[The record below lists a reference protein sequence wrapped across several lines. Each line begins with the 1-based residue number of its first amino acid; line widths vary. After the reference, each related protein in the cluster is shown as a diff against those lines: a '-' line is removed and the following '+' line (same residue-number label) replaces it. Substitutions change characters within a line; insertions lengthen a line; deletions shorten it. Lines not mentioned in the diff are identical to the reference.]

1 MANDMLTGTAAL
13 RDIDRSL
20 QTMRNE
26 EVRLDERLAQMT
38 AKLGVAQRHRLKLIN
53 DIAEVRL
60 DGIERGELQ
69 KTLGA
74 ADHEVG
80 RILEQ
85 RNVALT
91 ELNTG
96 IDELNRQI
104 TDADVTRE
112 EHLRK
117 VNTTSQ
123 KLVDGESLVQQ
134 QLNDDVTYLTQLE
147 NARKAEAMAL
157 EADQKAE
164 QAQADLA
171 EKAEPYQQDKL
182 FMYLWNRGFGTTD
195 YRGRLFSRYMDSW
208 VAGLIN
214 YAPARVN
221 FWNLTEIPKR
231 LAEHADRIEARAGEQ
246 HQALQKLEKEALEVA
261 KVTSLEDQ
269 LTTLRENLDLLDDS
283 IEELENT
290 LNTRLNDRT
299 RFLAGEDEYMQRCI
313 ARLSQVLEH
322 RDVQTLQRYV
332 RATRSETDD
341 VILTELRRVMER
353 LEDMTGDLAEVRLLH
368 DNKIKK
374 LEELEVV
381 RRNFKNSRFDDVRSG
396 FGEKSILAGI
406 MAEFLQ
412 GLISGP
418 DLWRTIK
425 RHQRHRDVGSV
436 PDFGSGGLGNIGDIL
451 GGVIRGSRRGRKPRG
466 SSWHIPS
473 PRRGGG
479 GFKLPRGGSRGGF
492 KTGGGF

>member
-1 MANDMLTGTAAL
+1 MLTGTAAL
-13 RDIDRSL
+13 RNIDRSL
-20 QTMRNE
+20 QAIRNE
-26 EVRLDERLAQMT
+26 EVRLDKQLAQMT
-38 AKLGVAQRHRLKLIN
+38 ATLGVSQRHRLKLIN

-85 RNVALT
+85 RSVALT

-117 VNTTSQ
+117 VNSTSQ
-123 KLVDGESLVQQ
+123 KVVDGESLVQQ
-134 QLNDDVTYLTQLE
+134 QLKNDAAYLTQLDK
-147 NARKAEAMAL
+147 ARKAEAMAL

-171 EKAEPYQQDKL
+171 EKAKPYQQDKL
-182 FMYLWNRGFGTTD
+182 FMYLWDRGFGTTD

-231 LAEHADRIEARAGEQ
+231 LAEHADRIEAMADEQ
-246 HQALQKLEKEALEVA
+246 HQALQRLEKEALEA
-261 KVTSLEDQ
+261 EGITALENQ
-269 LTTLRENLDLLDDS
+269 LATQREDLDRLDDS
-283 IEELENT
+283 IEELETT
-290 LNTRLNDRT
+290 LNTRLNERT
-299 RFLAGEDEYMQRCI
+299 RFLAGEDDYMQRCI
-313 ARLSQVLEH
+313 VRLSQVLEH

-332 RATRSETDD
+332 RATRSEADD
-341 VILTELRRVMER
+341 AILVELRRVMER

-368 DNKIKK
+368 GNKIKK

-381 RRNFKNSRFDDVRSG
+381 RRKFKNSRFDDVRSG
-396 FGEKSILAGI
+396 FGDKSILVGI
-406 MAEFLQ
+406 MAKFLQ
-412 GLISGP
+412 GFINGS
-418 DLWRTIK
+418 DLWRTIQ
-425 RHQRHRDVGSV
+425 RHQRHRDVGST

-451 GGVIRGSRRGRKPRG
+451 GGVIRGSRSNRKTRG
-466 SSWHIPS
+466 SSWHIPR
-473 PRRGGG
+473 PRGGGG